1 MTLEDACYSLKLECA
16 LRELGFVD
24 VGWRVIAH
32 AGIFF
37 VEPVG
42 WSTICGPEDDL
53 LGFQLQRHVMAK
65 EVDERGLHLGRPLA
79 QTARKALD
87 LAISLS

>member
-24 VGWRVIAH
+24 IGWRVVAH

-42 WSTICGPEDDL
+42 WSTTCDPADDL
-53 LGFQLQRHVMAK
+53 LGFQLQRHVMAR
-65 EVDERGLHLGRPLA
+65 ETERGLHLGRPIA
-79 QTARKALD
+79 QTARQALD

>member
-42 WSTICGPEDDL
+42 WSVQCGPADDL
-53 LGFQLQRHVMAK
+53 LGVQLQRHVMA
-65 EVDERGLHLGRPLA
+65 EYNTRGLHLGRPIA
-79 QTARKALD
+79 QTAKQALD
-87 LAISLS
+87 LAITLS

>member
-24 VGWRVIAH
+24 IGWRVVAH

-42 WSTICGPEDDL
+42 WSTTCGPADDL
-53 LGFQLQRHVMAK
+53 LGFQLQRHIMA
-65 EVDERGLHLGRPLA
+65 EYDSHGLHLGRPIA
-79 QTARKALD
+79 QTAKSAIELAL
-87 LAISLS
+87 SMS

>member
-24 VGWRVIAH
+24 IGWRVVAH
-32 AGIFF
+32 AGIFI

-42 WSTICGPEDDL
+42 WTTACTAADPL

-65 EVDERGLHLGRPLA
+65 ETNKRGLHVGRPIA
-79 QTARKALD
+79 QTAKQALD

>member
-24 VGWRVIAH
+24 VG
-32 AGIFF
+32 IFF
-37 VEPVG
+37 VEPAG
-42 WSTICGPEDDL
+42 WSTVCGPEDDL

-65 EVDERGLHLGRPLA
+65 ETVGGLHLGRPIA

>member
-42 WSTICGPEDDL
+42 WSTMCGPQDDL

>member
-42 WSTICGPEDDL
+42 WSTVCGPEDDL
-53 LGFQLQRHVMAK
+53 LGFQLQRHVMA
-65 EVDERGLHLGRPLA
+65 ERDERGLHLGRPIA
-79 QTARKALD
+79 QSARKALD

>member
-24 VGWRVIAH
+24 IGWRVIAH

-42 WSTICGPEDDL
+42 WTTKPSPADDL
-53 LGFQLQRHVMAK
+53 LGFQLQRHIMA
-65 EVDERGLHLGRPLA
+65 ERDEHGLHLGRPIA
-79 QTARKALD
+79 QTARQALD

>member
-24 VGWRVIAH
+24 IGWRVVAH

-42 WSTICGPEDDL
+42 WSTVCGPEDDL
-53 LGFQLQRHVMAK
+53 FGFQLQRHVMAK
-65 EVDERGLHLGRPLA
+65 ETDRRGLHLGRPIA

>member
-1 MTLEDACYSLKLECA
+1 MILEDACYSLKLECA

-24 VGWRVIAH
+24 VGWRVVAH

-42 WSTICGPEDDL
+42 WSTVCGPEDDL
-53 LGFQLQRHVMAK
+53 LGFQLQRHVMAR
-65 EVDERGLHLGRPLA
+65 EVDKRGLHLGRPIA

-87 LAISLS
+87 LALSLS

>member
-37 VEPVG
+37 IEPVG
-42 WSTICGPEDDL
+42 WSSVCGPEDDL
-53 LGFQLQRHVMAK
+53 LGFQLQRHVMAR
-65 EVDERGLHLGRPLA
+65 EVNSQGFHLGRPIV
-79 QTARKALD
+79 QTARKAFD

>member
-1 MTLEDACYSLKLECA
+1 MILEDACYSLKLECA

-42 WSTICGPEDDL
+42 WSTVCGPEDDL
-53 LGFQLQRHVMAK
+53 LGFQLQRHVMAR
-65 EVDERGLHLGRPLA
+65 EVDKRGLHLGRPIA

-87 LAISLS
+87 LALSLS

>member
-24 VGWRVIAH
+24 IGWRVVAH

-42 WSTICGPEDDL
+42 WTTKPTPADDL
-53 LGFQLQRHVMAK
+53 LGFQLQRHVLA
-65 EVDERGLHLGRPLA
+65 EQDSHGLHLGRPIA
-79 QTARKALD
+79 QTARQALD

>member
-37 VEPVG
+37 VEPIG
-42 WSTICGPEDDL
+42 WTAKPDPTDDL
-53 LGFQLQRHVMAK
+53 LGFQLQRHIMTEK
-65 EVDERGLHLGRPLA
+65 DERGLHLGRPIA
-79 QTARKALD
+79 QTAKQALD
-87 LAISLS
+87 LAITLS

>member
-1 MTLEDACYSLKLECA
+1 MILEDACYSLKLECA

-24 VGWRVIAH
+24 IGWRVIAH

-42 WSTICGPEDDL
+42 WSTACGPEDDL

-65 EVDERGLHLGRPLA
+65 EIDEKGFHLGRPIA
-79 QTARKALD
+79 QTARRALD

>member
-16 LRELGFVD
+16 LRDLGFVD

-42 WSTICGPEDDL
+42 WSSVCGPKDDL
-53 LGFQLQRHVMAK
+53 LGFQLQRHVMAR
-65 EVDERGLHLGRPLA
+65 EVNERGLHFGRPIA

>member
-1 MTLEDACYSLKLECA
+1 MILEDACYSLKLECA
-16 LRELGFVD
+16 LRKLGFVD

-42 WSTICGPEDDL
+42 WSTVCGPEDDL
-53 LGFQLQRHVMAK
+53 LGFQLQRHVMAR
-65 EVDERGLHLGRPLA
+65 EVDKRGLHLGRPIA

-87 LAISLS
+87 LALSLS

>member
-24 VGWRVIAH
+24 IGWRVVAH

-42 WSTICGPEDDL
+42 WTTVSGPADDL
-53 LGFQLQRHVMAK
+53 LGFQLQRHVMAR
-65 EVDERGLHLGRPLA
+65 ETSGGLHLGRPIA
-79 QTARKALD
+79 QTARQALD

>member
-24 VGWRVIAH
+24 IGWRVVAH

-42 WSTICGPEDDL
+42 WTSTCTPADTL
-53 LGFQLQRHVMAK
+53 LGFQLQRHVLAK
-65 EVDERGLHLGRPLA
+65 EVNNRGFHIGRPIA
-79 QTARKALD
+79 QTAKQALD

>member
-42 WSTICGPEDDL
+42 WSTACSPADDL

-65 EVDERGLHLGRPLA
+65 EISGGLHLGRPIA
-79 QTARKALD
+79 QTAKQALD
-87 LAISLS
+87 LALSLS